1 MAKEKS
7 KGFFQGVSF
16 VLVLFLIFVFVCLV
30 WFLTNDFKTGIGDFY
45 LKCNEEIITENVDN
59 FEINLNEEYDFE
71 IVSNLDK
78 ITDKNNYTIS
88 VVPNVN
94 DETSFTYMVGAYSYK
109 YGCETVFTDSFDIQT
124 YDNHFTFKATKELNE
139 VLADYYAGQTIT
151 NSPTA
156 VDSGLAYFSL
166 VVATENYSI
175 NLNFSLKGV

>member
-109 YGCETVFTDSFDIQT
+109 Y
-124 YDNHFTFKATKELNE
+124 
-139 VLADYYAGQTIT
+139 
-151 NSPTA
+151 
-156 VDSGLAYFSL
+156 
-166 VVATENYSI
+166 
-175 NLNFSLKGV
+175 